1 MVIYNM
7 KYNFMGGYIM
17 FKAIK
22 KPFCYVLTILLLAS
36 LIVTVPQVVGQN
48 TTVANAA
55 TVSATQTQ
63 TKNIVSKA
71 TGQVIGTLTL
81 HYQTQIIGGRPQFI
95 YDKCAITFSFTSWYR
110 GNVYL
115 NSFTGDYIEFKVDY
129 AQFID
134 SGYTYIG
141 FTP

>member
-1 MVIYNM
+1 MVKIV
-7 KYNFMGGYIM
+7 
-17 FKAIK
+17 K
-22 KPFCYVLTILLLAS
+22 KQLSYLLTVFLLVG

-55 TVSATQTQ
+55 TVSSTQTQ

-81 HYQTQIIGGRPQFI
+81 HYQTQIIGGRPQFL
-95 YDKCAITFSFTSWYR
+95 YDTCAVTFNFTSWYR
-110 GNVYL
+110 GNVNL